1 MSVHIGV
8 LSLEVHIPES
18 GSLKSKRS
26 VLKSLKDRL
35 RSKFNVSVAEVED
48 LDKWQKSG
56 ITVCMVGN
64 DKARVDG
71 SMQGVL
77 SYIEQERDLRVVDHD
92 LQFA

>member
-64 DKARVDG
+64 DKAHVDS

-92 LQFA
+92 LQIA